1 MKFFILLAALLIS
14 IVSWFL
20 TSPKTKVHRLAI
32 HRPIQRIIRTILI
45 GIATYFI
52 LVALAMIYLYYA
64 NV

>member
-1 MKFFILLAALLIS
+1 MKFLFFLAAILIS

-20 TSPKTKVHRLAI
+20 TSPKTKLHRLAI
-32 HRPIQRIIRTILI
+32 HKPLQRIIRIILI

-52 LVALAMIYLYYA
+52 LVALGMIYLYYA